1 MCLAWWHQQRSTRHC
16 KAQQCCTTP
25 DDGWL
30 CRQQDGERAPCADF
44 RQDCTTRKGER
55 RTSTMVSDVARLGR
69 AAGALFS
76 RTSGV
81 NASAAPKMTAA
92 VAHHSTTC
100 LRMVATGFD
109 VFRTLIE
116 AQEVGSSRAP
126 DFFLSLHKEEERR
139 PSPSPSP
146 AARQKEKDMVMA
158 YVVCA
163 VPSLVL
169 HAPACPWL
177 ALPPPWPWID

>member
-1 MCLAWWHQQRSTRHC
+1 
-16 KAQQCCTTP
+16 
-25 DDGWL
+25 
-30 CRQQDGERAPCADF
+30 
-44 RQDCTTRKGER
+44 
-55 RTSTMVSDVARLGR
+55 MVSDVARLGR

-116 AQEVGSSRAP
+116 VQEVDRLGAP
-126 DFFLSLHKEEERR
+126 DFFLSLHKEEEGRHSPT
-139 PSPSPSP
+139 PSPT
-146 AARQKEKDMVMA
+146 ARQKEKDMVMA

>member
-126 DFFLSLHKEEERR
+126 DFFLCLFTVDSQAAAQRR
-139 PSPSPSP
+139 SRTEAQQSTKPCSK
-146 AARQKEKDMVMA
+146 AKGEGYGDG
-158 YVVCA
+158 VCRVCSA
-163 VPSLVL
+163 
-169 HAPACPWL
+169 
-177 ALPPPWPWID
+177 